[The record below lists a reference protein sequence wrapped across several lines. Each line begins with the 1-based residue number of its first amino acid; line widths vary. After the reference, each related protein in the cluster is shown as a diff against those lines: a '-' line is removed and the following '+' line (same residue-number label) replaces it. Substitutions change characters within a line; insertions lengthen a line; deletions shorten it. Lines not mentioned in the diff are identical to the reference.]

1 MTTEDK
7 RRLMNDFILQVRA
20 CDSRILDAF
29 RNEDSTTATS
39 EQHYRSGLLL
49 GAEIAGI
56 GDEVRGSAI
65 SWTDS
70 RIKGLL
76 LIEEVEELE
85 NPFAGT
91 FRLKVNNS
99 LKSLTK

>member
-29 RNEDSTTATS
+29 RNEDSTTAAW

-70 RIKGLL
+70 RI
-76 LIEEVEELE
+76 EEELE
-85 NPFAGT
+85 NPLLA
-91 FRLKVNNS
+91 LS
-99 LKSLTK
+99 A

>member
-70 RIKGLL
+70 RI
-76 LIEEVEELE
+76 EEELE

-99 LKSLTK
+99 LKSLMK